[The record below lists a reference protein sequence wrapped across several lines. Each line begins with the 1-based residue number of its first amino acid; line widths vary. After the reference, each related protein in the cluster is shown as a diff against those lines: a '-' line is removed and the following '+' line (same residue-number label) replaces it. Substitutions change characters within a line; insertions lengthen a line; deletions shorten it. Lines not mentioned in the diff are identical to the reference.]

1 MDATSTVPPDILALP
16 APPDPTLPYTSLVA
30 EILKE
35 ITVELYEHIEIQQ
48 PVSEETLDRYT
59 CVRSL
64 ETRKYHVLRVDR
76 VDHVGLEAG
85 ERQSRQLIEARYRG
99 FMASVPLDAAR
110 GFDSLAEAI
119 SRFSPD
125 A

>member
-1 MDATSTVPPDILALP
+1 M
-16 APPDPTLPYTSLVA
+16 
-30 EILKE
+30 
-35 ITVELYEHIEIQQ
+35 ELYEHIEIQQ